1 MPFAVELKCEV
12 CNKTYDLQNWLEDT
26 CGFRLRVVYDK
37 EARVN
42 AVSKIKYQ
50 NNLAISHWRYSPF
63 FPVND
68 PNYRLTIGEGGTKL
82 VQSTRLAPELGLHSL
97 YFKLESGNPSGSFK
111 DRPISVGAS
120 VAYENNAEII
130 SAASSGNAA
139 AALSSYAAKAG
150 MKAVVFVPERAS
162 QSKVSQLVTL
172 GATVVRV
179 QAGEYSE
186 GDPSVQLFRAAVKEW
201 GWTPCPSFGPFNPFQ
216 FEGTKSLGYEII
228 EQLNW
233 EVPDWILCNTGSGGL
248 LSGTAEGFFDWEE
261 LGWIDALPKFVVV
274 QPNACDPIVQSFNQK
289 LKPFEFRDKEGFP
302 DTVAGGLA
310 DPHPWDGDSALDV
323 LYRTNGAGVSVSDA
337 EIMEGQTRL
346 ASREGIFG
354 SPTGVAAIAA
364 LIKMVNDGQID
375 SSDTIVIP
383 VTDHG
388 LKDPNVLESR
398 YKEAILCSTNILELQ
413 DKLPK

>member
-1 MPFAVELKCEV
+1 
-12 CNKTYDLQNWLEDT
+12 
-26 CGFRLRVVYDK
+26 
-37 EARVN
+37 
-42 AVSKIKYQ
+42 
-50 NNLAISHWRYSPF
+50 
-63 FPVND
+63 
-68 PNYRLTIGEGGTKL
+68 
-82 VQSTRLAPELGLHSL
+82 
-97 YFKLESGNPSGSFK
+97 
-111 DRPISVGAS
+111 
-120 VAYENNAEII
+120 
-130 SAASSGNAA
+130 
-139 AALSSYAAKAG
+139 
-150 MKAVVFVPERAS
+150 VFVPERAS

-179 QAGEYSE
+179 QGGEYSE

-398 YKEAILCSTNILELQ
+398 YKEAILCSANILELQ